1 MIRSNESMKCCIN
14 VGVLLLLMFTSSILG
29 SGDDNDTHA
38 LVYDARVGFLSAG
51 ALEVNMLLS
60 DGRYEMFGDVRT
72 SGAIERFFR
81 WRGKFAS
88 VGFMVEESPPTRA
101 YLLFEETKSSRKV
114 TLAAHGRT
122 TIHRPA
128 GASREVQYPRGSDLM
143 SVLFLTD
150 HCFNSAWVHDG
161 EDAYEVI
168 LKTSRQTKV
177 EQGRTYFRGRA
188 EQCRYR
194 FRYGKDEER
203 GLDVWL
209 GLDDDRLVPVRIRVR
224 VPFRPDALLKLR
236 ARHS

>member
-14 VGVLLLLMFTSSILG
+14 VGVLLSLMFTSSILG

-51 ALEVNMLLS
+51 TLEVNMLLS

-81 WRGKFAS
+81 WRGKFAA
-88 VGFMVEESPPTRA
+88 VGFMVEESPRTRA
-101 YLLFEETKSSRKV
+101 YLLFEETKSARKV

-128 GASREVQYPRGSDLM
+128 GASREVQYQRGSDLM
-143 SVLFLTD
+143 SVLFLTN

-168 LKTSRQTKV
+168 LRTSRQTKV
-177 EQGRTYFRGRA
+177 EQGRAYFRGRA

-236 ARHS
+236 ARRS

>member
-29 SGDDNDTHA
+29 SGNDNDTHA

-51 ALEVNMLLS
+51 TLEVNMLLS

-81 WRGKFAS
+81 WRGKFAA
-88 VGFMVEESPPTRA
+88 VGFMVEESPRTRA

-143 SVLFLTD
+143 SVLFLTN

-168 LKTSRQTKV
+168 LRTSRQTKV
-177 EQGRTYFRGRA
+177 EQGRAYFRGRA

-194 FRYGKDEER
+194 FRYGKDEAR

-236 ARHS
+236 ARRS

>member
-38 LVYDARVGFLSAG
+38 LVSDARVGFLSAG
-51 ALEVNMLLS
+51 TLEVNMLLS

-81 WRGKFAS
+81 WRGKFAA
-88 VGFMVEESPPTRA
+88 VGFMVEESPRTRA
-101 YLLFEETKSSRKV
+101 YLLFEETKSARKV

-143 SVLFLTD
+143 SVLFLTN

-168 LKTSRQTKV
+168 LRTSRQTKV
-177 EQGRTYFRGRA
+177 EQGRAYFRGRA

-236 ARHS
+236 ARRS

>member
-1 MIRSNESMKCCIN
+1 MKCCIN

-29 SGDDNDTHA
+29 SGNDNDTHA

-51 ALEVNMLLS
+51 TLEVNMLLS

-81 WRGKFAS
+81 WRGKFAA
-88 VGFMVEESPPTRA
+88 VGFMVEESPRTRA
-101 YLLFEETKSSRKV
+101 YLLFEETKSARKV

-128 GASREVQYPRGSDLM
+128 AASREVQYPRGSDLM
-143 SVLFLTD
+143 SVLFLTN

-168 LKTSRQTKV
+168 LRTSRQTKV
-177 EQGRTYFRGRA
+177 EQGRAYFRGRA

-194 FRYGKDEER
+194 FRYGKDEAR

-236 ARHS
+236 ARRS

>member
-1 MIRSNESMKCCIN
+1 
-14 VGVLLLLMFTSSILG
+14 MFTSSILG

-51 ALEVNMLLS
+51 TLEVNMLLS

-81 WRGKFAS
+81 WRGKFAA
-88 VGFMVEESPPTRA
+88 VGFMVEESPRTRA
-101 YLLFEETKSSRKV
+101 YLLFEETKSARKV

-143 SVLFLTD
+143 SVLFLTN

-168 LKTSRQTKV
+168 LRTSRQTKV
-177 EQGRTYFRGRA
+177 EQGRAYFRGRA

-236 ARHS
+236 ARRS

>member
-29 SGDDNDTHA
+29 SGNDNDTHA

-51 ALEVNMLLS
+51 TLEVNMLLS

-81 WRGKFAS
+81 WRGKFAA
-88 VGFMVEESPPTRA
+88 VGFMVEESPRTRA
-101 YLLFEETKSSRKV
+101 YLLFEETKSARKV

-143 SVLFLTD
+143 SVLFLTN

-168 LKTSRQTKV
+168 LRTSRQTKV
-177 EQGRTYFRGRA
+177 EQGRAYFRGRA

-236 ARHS
+236 ARRS

>member
-51 ALEVNMLLS
+51 TLEVNMLLS

-81 WRGKFAS
+81 WRGKFAA
-88 VGFMVEESPPTRA
+88 VGFMVEESPRTRA
-101 YLLFEETKSSRKV
+101 YLLFEETKSARKV

-177 EQGRTYFRGRA
+177 QQGRTYFHGRA

-236 ARHS
+236 ARRS

>member
-1 MIRSNESMKCCIN
+1 MKCCIN

-29 SGDDNDTHA
+29 SGNDNDTHA

-51 ALEVNMLLS
+51 TLEVNMLLS

-81 WRGKFAS
+81 WRGKFAA
-88 VGFMVEESPPTRA
+88 VGFMVEESPRTRA
-101 YLLFEETKSSRKV
+101 YLLFEETKSARKV

-143 SVLFLTD
+143 SVLFLTN

-168 LKTSRQTKV
+168 LRTSRQTKV
-177 EQGRTYFRGRA
+177 EQGRAYFRGRA

-194 FRYGKDEER
+194 FRYGKDEAR

-236 ARHS
+236 ARRS

>member
-29 SGDDNDTHA
+29 SGNDNDTHA

-51 ALEVNMLLS
+51 TLEVNMLLS

-81 WRGKFAS
+81 WRGKFAA
-88 VGFMVEESPPTRA
+88 VGFMVDESPRTRA
-101 YLLFEETKSSRKV
+101 YLLFEETKSARKV

-143 SVLFLTD
+143 SVLFLTN

-168 LKTSRQTKV
+168 LRTSRQTKV
-177 EQGRTYFRGRA
+177 EQGRAYFRGRA

-194 FRYGKDEER
+194 FRYGKDEAR

-236 ARHS
+236 ARRS

>member
-1 MIRSNESMKCCIN
+1 MKCCIN

-29 SGDDNDTHA
+29 SGNDNDTHA

-51 ALEVNMLLS
+51 TLEVNMLLS

-81 WRGKFAS
+81 WRGKFAA
-88 VGFMVEESPPTRA
+88 VGFMVEESPRTRA
-101 YLLFEETKSSRKV
+101 YLLFEETKSARKV

-143 SVLFLTD
+143 SVLFLTN

-177 EQGRTYFRGRA
+177 EQGRAYFRGRA

-194 FRYGKDEER
+194 FRYGKDEAR

-224 VPFRPDALLKLR
+224 VPFRPDSLLKLR
-236 ARHS
+236 ARRS

>member
-1 MIRSNESMKCCIN
+1 VIRSNESMKCCIN

-29 SGDDNDTHA
+29 SGNDNDTHA

-51 ALEVNMLLS
+51 TLEVNMLLS

-81 WRGKFAS
+81 WRGKFAA
-88 VGFMVEESPPTRA
+88 VGFMVEESPRTRA
-101 YLLFEETKSSRKV
+101 YLLFEETKSARKV

-143 SVLFLTD
+143 SVLFLTN

-168 LKTSRQTKV
+168 LRTSRQTKV
-177 EQGRTYFRGRA
+177 EQGRAYFRGRA

-194 FRYGKDEER
+194 FRYGKDEAR

-236 ARHS
+236 ARRS

>member
-1 MIRSNESMKCCIN
+1 MKCSIN
-14 VGVLLLLMFTSSILG
+14 YGVLILLTFTPGVFASDI
-29 SGDDNDTHA
+29 DTHS

-51 ALEVNMLLS
+51 TLEVNMLLS
-60 DGRYEMFGDVRT
+60 DGRYEMFGDVGT

-81 WRGKFAS
+81 WRGKFAA
-88 VGFMVEESPPTRA
+88 VGFMVEEIPRTRA
-101 YLLFEETKSSRKV
+101 YLLFEERKNSRKV
-114 TLAAHGRT
+114 TLAAHGKT

-168 LKTSRQTKV
+168 LRTSRQTKV
-177 EQGRTYFRGRA
+177 EQGRAYFRGPA

-194 FRYGKDEER
+194 FHYDKDEER

-209 GLDDDRLVPVRIRVR
+209 GLDAGRLVPVRLRVR

-236 ARHS
+236 TRG

>member
-29 SGDDNDTHA
+29 SGNDNDTHA

-51 ALEVNMLLS
+51 TLEVNMLLS

-81 WRGKFAS
+81 WRGKFAA
-88 VGFMVEESPPTRA
+88 VGFMVEESPRTRA
-101 YLLFEETKSSRKV
+101 YLLFEETKSARKV

-168 LKTSRQTKV
+168 LRTSRQTKV
-177 EQGRTYFRGRA
+177 EQGRAYFRGRA

-194 FRYGKDEER
+194 FRYGKDEAR

-236 ARHS
+236 ARRS